1 MASSYKL
8 RVMWIFPLATEVV
21 VPTERSRV
29 KRVGNAMFDYFERTA
44 LHASVV
50 AWRYPARC
58 GVKASTVV
66 CNCSMTQSAAHAQ
79 STGSVLMIRP
89 GRFYPN
95 PETAVDNAFQ
105 REANCGLDALTLAAR
120 KEFDAALQTLR
131 AAGVNV
137 HVFEDTAEPEKP
149 DAVFPN
155 NWISTHHDGRIAL
168 FPMYSALRRRERRQ
182 DIVDELRKHYRVTE
196 VIDYSLFED
205 EGCCLEGTGSLVFDH
220 VNKIAYVSLSN
231 RSNPKV
237 IQRFADDF
245 SYEPVTF
252 TSIDSNGQ
260 LIYHTNVMM
269 CTGTAFAMVGLETIP
284 NKAERLRVR
293 ARLEKTGKE
302 IVELTAAQ
310 IANFAANA
318 IELHNEDGEKLL
330 MLSTR
335 AARAL
340 TDEQRE
346 TLSRYARLVPLE
358 LPTIE
363 LGGGS
368 ARCMMA
374 TIHLPRL

>member
-1 MASSYKL
+1 
-8 RVMWIFPLATEVV
+8 
-21 VPTERSRV
+21 
-29 KRVGNAMFDYFERTA
+29 
-44 LHASVV
+44 
-50 AWRYPARC
+50 
-58 GVKASTVV
+58 
-66 CNCSMTQSAAHAQ
+66 MTQMAPHTQ
-79 STGSVLMIRP
+79 STASVLMIRP

-95 PETAVDNAFQ
+95 PETAADNAFQ
-105 REANCGLDALTLAAR
+105 RDANCGSNALALLAR
-120 KEFDAALQTLR
+120 KEFDAAVQTLR
-131 AAGVNV
+131 AAGLNV

-182 DIVDELRKHYRVTE
+182 DIVEELCKHYRVTD
-196 VIDYSLFED
+196 VMDYSAFED

-220 VNKIAYVSLSN
+220 LNNIAYVSLSN

-252 TSIDSNGQ
+252 TSIGSNGQ
-260 LIYHTNVMM
+260 PIYHTNVMM
-269 CTGTAFAMVGLETIP
+269 CIGTDFAMVGLEMIP
-284 NKAERLRVR
+284 DKAGRQQVR

-302 IVELTAAQ
+302 IVELSADQ
-310 IANFAANA
+310 IANFAGNA
-318 IELHNEDGEKLL
+318 IELQNKSGEKLL
-330 MLSTR
+330 VLSSR

-340 TDEQRE
+340 TGEQRK
-346 TLSRYARLVPLE
+346 TLTRNARLLPLE

-374 TIHLPRL
+374 TIHLPPRL